1 MSQIIQDIAG
11 LRRRLG
17 RCLALSGMAAA
28 LLAGCAT
35 QESIPAPSTGISGKV
50 IIGER
55 QMVAVAHPLAAEAG
69 RDILRRGGSAIDAAI
84 AMQMVL
90 TLVEPQSSGIGGGG
104 YLLHYDASKGAIES
118 YDGRETAPAA
128 ARTDR
133 FLGSDGQPLPFGEAA
148 PGGLSVGVPG
158 VLRMLE
164 MAHRDHG
171 ILPWR
176 DLFQPAI
183 ALAEDGFPISARL
196 ANAIADD
203 ELLARQPT
211 TRGYFFKPDGTPL
224 AAGAKLRNLD
234 LARTLREIADEG
246 ADAFYRGRLAQNIV
260 AAVHQAVPR
269 AGDLSQEDFAAYR
282 PERRAALCLDY
293 HAARVCSMG
302 PSSSG
307 GLAVLQIL
315 GMLRH
320 FDLASLPADSLDA
333 THLILEASRLAFAD
347 RGRYV
352 ADPAFATIPVARL
365 LSDDYLSARAA
376 EIDPSQAMGE
386 AEPGRPADAAQIGAM
401 PPGILLPE
409 MPSTS
414 HMSVVDESGNT
425 ISFTSSIEGPFGSHV
440 MVDGFLL
447 NNQLTDFAFLPASRG
462 RAAAN
467 RVEPGKRP
475 RSSMAP
481 TLVFDRES
489 GDLIAALGSPGGPN
503 IIGYVVQALV
513 GLIDWQLDPYTAI
526 AAPHVLNRNGPT
538 LIERD
543 SGLDALAQ
551 ALAERGHVIK
561 VQPLESGANVILLRD
576 DRLLGASDP
585 RREGV
590 ALAD

>member
-1 MSQIIQDIAG
+1 M
-11 LRRRLG
+11 LT
-17 RCLALSGMAAA
+17 
-28 LLAGCAT
+28 GCAA
-35 QESIPAPSTGISGKV
+35 QESIPARPTAYAGKV
-50 IIGER
+50 VVGER

-69 RDILRRGGSAIDAAI
+69 RDILRRGGSAVDAAI

-104 YLLHYDASKGAIES
+104 YLLHYAASDGAIDS

-128 ARTDR
+128 AKSDR
-133 FLGSDGQPLPFGEAA
+133 FLGSNGQPLPFSEAA

-158 VLRMLE
+158 VMRMLE

-171 ILPWR
+171 TLPWR
-176 DLFQPAI
+176 ELFQPAI
-183 ALAEDGFPISARL
+183 TLAEDGFAISSRL
-196 ANAIADD
+196 ADRIADD
-203 ELLARQPT
+203 PLLAQQAN
-211 TRGYFFKPDGTPL
+211 TRRYFFSPEGKPL
-224 AAGAKLRNLD
+224 AAGTKLRNLD

-246 ADAFYRGRLAQNIV
+246 ADAFYRGRLARNIV
-260 AAVHQAVPR
+260 AAVRQAEPR
-269 AGDLSQEDFAAYR
+269 AGDLTLEDFAAYQ

-293 HAARVCSMG
+293 RAARVCGMG

-320 FDLASLPADSLDA
+320 FDLGALPAEGVDA
-333 THLILEASRLAFAD
+333 AHLIAEASRLAFAD

-352 ADPAFATIPVARL
+352 ADPAFATIPVGRL

-376 EIDPSQAMGE
+376 EIDPTEAMGE
-386 AEPGRPADAAQIGAM
+386 AEPGRPADSAQIGAF
-401 PPGILLPE
+401 PAPGVLLPE
-409 MPSTS
+409 IPSTS
-414 HMSVVDESGNT
+414 HMSIVDESGNAV
-425 ISFTSSIEGPFGSHV
+425 SFTTSIEGSFGSHL

-489 GDLIAALGSPGGPN
+489 GDLLATLGSPGGPS

-513 GLIDWQLDPYTAI
+513 GLIDWQLDPYAAI
-526 AAPHVLNRNGPT
+526 AAPHILNRNGPT
-538 LIERD
+538 LVEAG
-543 SGLDALAQ
+543 SGLEALSQ
-551 ALAERGHVIK
+551 ALADRGHVIK
-561 VQPLESGANVILLRD
+561 VQALESGANVILLRD
-576 DRLLGASDP
+576 GQLLGASDP